1 MTEEAGKRAIE
12 KALLYSKHEWYAS
25 EKNVMHGIDKNGRY
39 VDTPDVTWRGEE
51 FDCGWWKPGQLNVLS
66 YNPQRIRLRPRSMLL
81 HKNDFFGNGFF
92 TAGHVIGSG
101 LLVLFLF
108 KVFEYEHFIFFD

>member
-39 VDTPDVTWRGEE
+39 VDTPDIT
-51 FDCGWWKPGQLNVLS
+51 
-66 YNPQRIRLRPRSMLL
+66 
-81 HKNDFFGNGFF
+81 
-92 TAGHVIGSG
+92 
-101 LLVLFLF
+101 
-108 KVFEYEHFIFFD
+108 